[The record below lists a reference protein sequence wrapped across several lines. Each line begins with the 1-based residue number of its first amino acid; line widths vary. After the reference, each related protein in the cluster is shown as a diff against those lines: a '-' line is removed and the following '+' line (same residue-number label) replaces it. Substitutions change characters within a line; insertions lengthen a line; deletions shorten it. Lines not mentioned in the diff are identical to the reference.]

1 MRSLGALIALLI
13 VAVTTPVAA
22 QDKYPSKQ
30 ITIIVGFPPGGVI
43 DLAARALA
51 PAMQKVSGQPV
62 IVVTKAGAAGAVGT
76 QAAAI
81 AAPDGYTLTV
91 GTNQIAL
98 LPAVD
103 KIFERAPAFSRS
115 DFVPVARLTAE
126 PMFIVSTAEQ
136 KWTRFQDMIAD
147 AKAREGQIVYASGG
161 LYGNSHIPVE
171 LMQKATGTRFR
182 HLPTA
187 GGGPLL
193 NAVLGNNAAF
203 GFLGPA
209 AVLPHV
215 QAGKMRALAQ
225 MGTARHPAYP
235 DTPTLK
241 ELGIDLEYYNWSG
254 LFAPSKTPSDVLA
267 ALQELVSKA
276 VEQPEFKEPLV
287 KAGSAPDVLLGSAF
301 ASWFKTN
308 SEANE
313 AAVQLVGKVQ

>member
-1 MRSLGALIALLI
+1 MRSLGAFFAFLILTMGGPA
-13 VAVTTPVAA
+13 PA

-43 DLAARALA
+43 DLAARSLA
-51 PAMQKVSGQPV
+51 PALQKVSGQPV

-81 AAPDGYTLTV
+81 APPDGYTLTV

-103 KIFERAPAFSRS
+103 KVFERQPAFSRA
-115 DFVPVARLTAE
+115 DFLPIARLTAE
-126 PMFIVSTAEQ
+126 PMFIVSNSEQ
-136 KWTRFQDMIAD
+136 KWTSLEDLIAD

-161 LYGNSHIPVE
+161 LYGNSHITVE

-209 AVLPHV
+209 AVAPHV
-215 QAGKMRALAQ
+215 QAGKMRPLAQ
-225 MGTARHPAYP
+225 MGTARHPAFP

-241 ELGIDLEYYNWSG
+241 ERGIDLEYYNWTG
-254 LFAPSKTPSDVLA
+254 VFAPARTPPHVLA
-267 ALQELVSKA
+267 ALGTLVGKA
-276 VEQPEFKEPLV
+276 IEQPEFKEPLA
-287 KAGSAPDVLLGSAF
+287 KAGSAPDVLTGEAF
-301 ASWFKTN
+301 AVWFKAN

-313 AAVQLVGKVQ
+313 AAVQAVGKVQ